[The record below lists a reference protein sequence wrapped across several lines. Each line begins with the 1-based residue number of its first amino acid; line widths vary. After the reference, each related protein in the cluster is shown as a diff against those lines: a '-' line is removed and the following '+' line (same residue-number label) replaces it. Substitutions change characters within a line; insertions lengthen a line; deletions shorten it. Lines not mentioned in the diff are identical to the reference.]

1 MRRSGAAALSV
12 LVCSLLAVTGCTGDE
27 AAPAPPAATVVAS
40 TTWVG
45 ALAKA
50 AGADDVHVVAPA
62 NIPDPAGF
70 TPTAADL
77 APAGK
82 AEHVLYAETD
92 GFAVALRE
100 AAGKAH
106 LVPVKPGNTLPEIR
120 AAVTALGE
128 VLGTQAAA
136 ATWLKSFESQVN
148 GLSYSLRGSAPIPPS
163 TAVAAADVAAW
174 APFAG
179 AKVVATY
186 GPGPATGAA
195 LTALVAKKPKLLLA
209 SVHHPNDVPRIP
221 GAIRVDL
228 VNYPGADLDL
238 LAVFETNGDRL
249 SATFTM

>member
-12 LVCSLLAVTGCTGDE
+12 LAASLFAVTGCTDDDKG
-27 AAPAPPAATVVAS
+27 PAPTAATVIAS

-50 AGADDVHVVAPA
+50 AGADDVAVIAPA

-70 TPTAADL
+70 APTDEEL
-77 APAGK
+77 APAAK
-82 AEHVLYAETD
+82 AEHVVYAETD
-92 GFAVALRE
+92 GFAAALRG

-106 LVPVKPGNTLPEIR
+106 LVPVKPAVTLPQIR
-120 AAVTALGE
+120 AEVTRLGKE
-128 VLGTQAAA
+128 FGTEAAA
-136 ATWLKSFESQVN
+136 ARWLATFESQVS
-148 GLSYSLRGSAPIPPS
+148 GMSDALRGMAPIPAFK
-163 TAVAAADVAAW
+163 AVAAADVAQW

-179 AKVVATY
+179 VEVVATY
-186 GPGPATGAA
+186 GPGPATGPKLA
-195 LTALVAKKPKLLLA
+195 ALVARKPKLLLA

-238 LAVFETNGDRL
+238 LAVYQTNGDRI
-249 SATFTM
+249 SGTFAK